1 MKDLLKVLYFIGI
14 VVGIFIMLIVS
25 EMPKSDAQRKIIEAE
40 KQEKV
45 EKLQKFYECRD
56 QFGDRLC
63 VRFNSDINA
72 INSYYK
78 LPLDT
83 LNP

>member
-1 MKDLLKVLYFIGI
+1 MKDILKVLYFIGI

-40 KQEKV
+40 KQEKI
-45 EKLQKFYECRD
+45 ENLQKFYKCRE

-63 VRFNSDINA
+63 VRFNNDTNA
-72 INSYYK
+72 ISTYFK

-83 LNP
+83 FNP